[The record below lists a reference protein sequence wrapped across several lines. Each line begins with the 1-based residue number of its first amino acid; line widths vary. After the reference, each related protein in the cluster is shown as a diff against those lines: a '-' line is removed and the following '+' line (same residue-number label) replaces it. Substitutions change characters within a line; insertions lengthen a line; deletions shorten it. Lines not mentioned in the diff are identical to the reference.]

1 MKTQWKDTVPE
12 SEEERFRQ
20 KCKELKKRVLEVEQT
35 NEVATIALSRTQAS
49 IRRLRLEY
57 AILIERLEDRAQHLP
72 DGVTNFE
79 EMAGPPTPS
88 ILDENLV
95 KSSKNGSGKKP
106 GKKAT
111 TTGGKITGNGSS
123 ASPAEADAR
132 SLMNLATSTGNVTT
146 ASAITPKTP
155 SLAKN
160 PKYRDP
166 DLPKRP
172 TNAYL
177 LFCEQEKERLRQQ
190 QQEDPENNTRDLSK
204 AMTEAWKGLSEEDRK
219 PFYKL
224 YEEDR
229 VRYQREMAEYNQKK
243 EAELE
248 RAAEDEDGDG
258 NGDGNGDG
266 DGDEDGDGDGNEEG
280 DRDGDGDGDGD
291 GNGNDDG
298 DGEKRDEDEREAKRQ
313 KPNPDTEI
321 SEVQTEQPQ
330 DAQVKIEQDKAE

>member
-1 MKTQWKDTVPE
+1 M
-12 SEEERFRQ
+12 
-20 KCKELKKRVLEVEQT
+20 KKRVLEVEQT

-79 EMAGPPTPS
+79 EMAGPSTPS
-88 ILDENLV
+88 ILDEHLV
-95 KSSKNGSGKKP
+95 KSSKNGTSKKST
-106 GKKAT
+106 KKL
-111 TTGGKITGNGSS
+111 TGGKLTGNASS
-123 ASPAEADAR
+123 SSPGAGPEARNLINNIAGASSTENAT
-132 SLMNLATSTGNVTT
+132 ATSTNP
-146 ASAITPKTP
+146 A
-155 SLAKN
+155 LAKN

-204 AMTEAWKGLSEEDRK
+204 AMTEAWKALSEEDRK

-229 VRYQREMAEYNQKK
+229 VRYQKEMAEYNQKK
-243 EAELE
+243 EAEME
-248 RAAEDEDGDG
+248 QAGDDEGEVDTNEGGDDNEDENEGGDVEEEEEE
-258 NGDGNGDG
+258 
-266 DGDEDGDGDGNEEG
+266 DEEEEVEEEEEEEG
-280 DRDGDGDGDGD
+280 EELEQR
-291 GNGNDDG
+291 NG
-298 DGEKRDEDEREAKRQ
+298 DERETKRQ
-313 KPNPDTEI
+313 KIDNGV
-321 SEVQTEQPQ
+321 EVGHVEQTETPE
-330 DAQVKIEQDKAE
+330 VKIEEEKVE